1 MVHVATTQC
10 HWAQPLIQRFCFVV
24 ALLFAFGQAVCACA
38 NDAETLR
45 VETEVFADRK
55 DEPIARSLTLFSS
68 KVAWDFLDTAVLE
81 KDGSDSKSIHSEAFD
96 GEIIL
101 HDPTRER
108 VLLIDPL
115 RKVKT
120 SVDTIQLERL
130 RISLSKWAR
139 TSDDK
144 LICWAGGPHFEN
156 SVHESVDTIEL
167 VGPRVQYR
175 IEVTDAP
182 TQKIADQYRQFADTA
197 ILIRAL
203 LHPGGIPPFPRLELN
218 KRIAS
223 EAKLPTSVTLQID
236 SRSSLIT
243 SGLSSV
249 MQRHLH
255 SSHRIHPGL
264 RADDIQRI
272 ANAEACMAIAEE
284 VSLAAYTETEYTE
297 TEKK

>member
-1 MVHVATTQC
+1 
-10 HWAQPLIQRFCFVV
+10 
-24 ALLFAFGQAVCACA
+24 
-38 NDAETLR
+38 LR

-68 KVAWDFLDTAVLE
+68 KVAWDFLDTAVLK
-81 KDGSDSKSIHSEAFD
+81 KDGSASKSIHSEAFD

-139 TSDDK
+139 SSDDK

-167 VGPRVQYR
+167 VGPRAQYR
-175 IEVTDAP
+175 IEITDAP

-197 ILIRAL
+197 ILVRAL

-272 ANAEACMAIAEE
+272 ADAEACMAIAEE
-284 VSLAAYTETEYTE
+284 VSLAAYTETDYTK

>member
-1 MVHVATTQC
+1 MVHVAITRC
-10 HWAQPLIQRFCFVV
+10 HWSRPLLRIFC
-24 ALLFAFGQAVCACA
+24 LLSTILLSFGQAVCASA
-38 NDAETLR
+38 KDTDTLR
-45 VETEVFADRK
+45 VETKVFADRK
-55 DEPIARSLTLFSS
+55 DVPVARSLTLFSS
-68 KVAWDFLDTAVLE
+68 KVAWDFLDAATLDKKSPDSKLAE
-81 KDGSDSKSIHSEAFD
+81 SDSFD

-120 SVDTIQLERL
+120 SVDSIQLERL

-144 LICWAGGPHFEN
+144 LICWAGGPHFDN
-156 SVHESVDTIEL
+156 SVHESVNTIEL
-167 VGPRVQYR
+167 VGPRAQYR

-197 ILIRAL
+197 ILLRAL

-223 EAKLPTSVTLQID
+223 EIKLPTSVTLQID
-236 SRSSLIT
+236 PGGSLIT

-255 SSHRIHPGL
+255 STHRIHPSL
-264 RADDIQRI
+264 RADDLQRI
-272 ANAEACMAIAEE
+272 ADAEACMAIAEE
-284 VSLAAYTETEYTE
+284 VSLAAYTETE
-297 TEKK
+297 KK